1 MLTNTQLWRLCKAF
15 TNKTSANKNLSK
27 VQLYKKVESRGL
39 VLTTGLLLMKNELK
53 MLMAKNVLIP
63 LGLTAASATDTDI
76 QKKVFGS
83 GMATLTILN
92 KKMDN
97 ETIKNKLK
105 ALKNGFLGMLL
116 NTVGASSLGNL

>member
-1 MLTNTQLWRLCKAF
+1 M
-15 TNKTSANKNLSK
+15 
-27 VQLYKKVESRGL
+27 YKKVESRGL

-53 MLMAKNVLIP
+53 MLMTKNVLIP

-97 ETIKNKLK
+97 ETIKNKSK

>member
-1 MLTNTQLWRLCKAF
+1 MH
-15 TNKTSANKNLSK
+15 
-27 VQLYKKVESRGL
+27 KKVESRGL

-97 ETIKNKLK
+97 ETIKNKSK

>member
-1 MLTNTQLWRLCKAF
+1 M
-15 TNKTSANKNLSK
+15 
-27 VQLYKKVESRGL
+27 YKKVESRGL

-63 LGLTAASATDTDI
+63 LGLIAASATDTDI

-97 ETIKNKLK
+97 ETIKNKSK

>member
-1 MLTNTQLWRLCKAF
+1 M
-15 TNKTSANKNLSK
+15 
-27 VQLYKKVESRGL
+27 YKKVESRGL

>member
-1 MLTNTQLWRLCKAF
+1 M
-15 TNKTSANKNLSK
+15 
-27 VQLYKKVESRGL
+27 YKKVESRGL

-63 LGLTAASATDTDI
+63 LGLTAASATDTNI

-97 ETIKNKLK
+97 ETIKNKSK

>member
-1 MLTNTQLWRLCKAF
+1 M
-15 TNKTSANKNLSK
+15 
-27 VQLYKKVESRGL
+27 YKKVESRGL
-39 VLTTGLLLMKNELK
+39 VLTTGLFLMKSELK
-53 MLMAKNVLIP
+53 MLMAKNDLIP
-63 LGLTAASATDTDI
+63 LGLTAASATEADI

-97 ETIKNKLK
+97 EAIKNKLK

-116 NTVGASSLGNL
+116 NTVGASSFGNL

>member
-1 MLTNTQLWRLCKAF
+1 M
-15 TNKTSANKNLSK
+15 
-27 VQLYKKVESRGL
+27 YKKVESRGL
-39 VLTTGLLLMKNELK
+39 VLTTGLFLMKNELK

>member
-1 MLTNTQLWRLCKAF
+1 M
-15 TNKTSANKNLSK
+15 
-27 VQLYKKVESRGL
+27 YKKVESRGL

-63 LGLTAASATDTDI
+63 VGLTAASATDTDI

>member
-1 MLTNTQLWRLCKAF
+1 M
-15 TNKTSANKNLSK
+15 
-27 VQLYKKVESRGL
+27 YKKVESRGL

-63 LGLTAASATDTDI
+63 LGLTTASATDTDI

>member
-1 MLTNTQLWRLCKAF
+1 M
-15 TNKTSANKNLSK
+15 
-27 VQLYKKVESRGL
+27 YKKVESRGL

-97 ETIKNKLK
+97 ETIKNKSK

>member
-1 MLTNTQLWRLCKAF
+1 
-15 TNKTSANKNLSK
+15 
-27 VQLYKKVESRGL
+27 
-39 VLTTGLLLMKNELK
+39 MKNELK

-97 ETIKNKLK
+97 ETIKNKSK